1 MNMRKSMPF
10 LFACLVMFLAGQVL
24 AQKTVEKTINI
35 SGSPFVHI
43 RTISGDITII
53 GMDESGIIKV
63 LAEVHGK
70 DVSPFI
76 ESSGNKVE
84 INESRENPGYFG
96 STSGYIHF
104 EVYVPQQTT
113 VSGKS
118 ISGNIMMKKLD
129 GNVDMKTVSGDIEI
143 ESVQTG
149 DIELKTVSGEIH
161 CTIRSDFTSFLTL
174 SNVSGDIQVAFPE
187 GASARLGTSS
197 LSGRIRCE
205 LALEDREERKGYGST
220 TLSGILGGGKGRIK
234 ISTISGNI
242 DILK

>member
-1 MNMRKSMPF
+1 MRRLI
-10 LFACLVMFLAGQVL
+10 LFAFISLVLLFAGQCL
-24 AQKTVEKTINI
+24 AQKTVERIVTV
-35 SGSPFVHI
+35 SGNPFVNI

-53 GMDESGIIKV
+53 GTDESGV
-63 LAEVHGK
+63 LKIVAEVHGK
-70 DVSPFI
+70 DVSPLI

-84 INESRENPGYFG
+84 INESRDKPGFFG
-96 STSGYIHF
+96 STSGHINF

-118 ISGNIMMKKLD
+118 ISGNIEIKKLD
-129 GNVDMKTVSGDIEI
+129 GNVDMKTVSGDLQLETTR
-143 ESVQTG
+143 TG
-149 DIELKTVSGEIH
+149 DIELKTVSGDIR
-161 CTIRSDFTSFLTL
+161 CTIRGEFTSFLTL
-174 SNVSGDIQVAFPE
+174 SNVSGDIEVFFPA

-197 LSGRIRCE
+197 LSGRIRCD
-205 LALEDREERKGYGST
+205 LALEDREDRKGYGST